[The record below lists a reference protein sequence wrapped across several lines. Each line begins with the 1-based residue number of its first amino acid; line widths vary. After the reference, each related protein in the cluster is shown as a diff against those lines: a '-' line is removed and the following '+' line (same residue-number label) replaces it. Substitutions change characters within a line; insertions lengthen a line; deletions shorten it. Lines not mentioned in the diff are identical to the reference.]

1 MNCVTGH
8 TEMIKRDRF
17 QGEPDWATNP
27 SSQFW
32 EAARNTTASLK
43 AASSTLHN
51 QPIGLLQYLK
61 GFRAWTNGQ
70 IGKER
75 DMSFEISNLGA
86 FSPALAGQG
95 GSAGVE
101 IERVVF
107 SQPAKASGS
116 LLDFNPVS
124 LKGGDMNMTITWQ
137 RGVLGFPEGVEE
149 RDFVKKVASKLEAL
163 LREIAAVLA

>member
-1 MNCVTGH
+1 MVRC
-8 TEMIKRDRF
+8 DRS
-17 QGEPDWATNP
+17 QEQSEWATNP

-32 EAARNTTASLK
+32 EAARKTTASLK

-75 DMSFEISNLGA
+75 EMSFEISNLGA
-86 FSPALAGQG
+86 FSPALVLDGTDTGA
-95 GSAGVE
+95 S

-124 LKGGDMNMTITWQ
+124 LKGGALNMTVTWQ
-137 RGVLGFPEGVEE
+137 RGVLGLPEDVEE
-149 RDFVKKVASKLEAL
+149 TVLVKKVCSKLETL
-163 LREIAAVLA
+163 ICEVAAVSP